1 MENITNDSIVTIK
14 IKYTD
19 SEVNLLIN
27 SLIMTC
33 TTQIPTED
41 NGEWKRPYEQLLKD
55 LKKIKDKALTLK
67 EEGKDN
73 ERSYQAEKKTKT
85 KPGPCD

>member
-1 MENITNDSIVTIK
+1 MENITNDSIVTIN

-41 NGEWKRPYEQLLKD
+41 NGAWKRPYEQLLKD

>member
-1 MENITNDSIVTIK
+1 MENITNDSIVTINV
-14 IKYTD
+14 KYTD
-19 SEVNLLIN
+19 SEINLLIN

-41 NGEWKRPYEQLLKD
+41 NGAWKRPYEQLLKD
-55 LKKIKDKALTLK
+55 LKKIKGKALTLK

-73 ERSYQAEKKTKT
+73 ERSYQAEKKIKT

>member
-73 ERSYQAEKKTKT
+73 ERNYQAEKKTKT